1 MTSSLRR
8 GLLVAAVVAT
18 SAAAA
23 VPFAAAT
30 VHVDPNGPAGQQY
43 ALPLDSARGQASGTP
58 DAGVPG
64 ATAKAPLFGQGIGP
78 GTSSSGKHAKA
89 VPNRQGEGQAGG
101 SSGTGTRAVDRA
113 AAAASNGGGSMTVW
127 IAALIAAV
135 VMSGA
140 AAGLIARRG
149 LGAEPRG

>member
-1 MTSSLRR
+1 MNSSLRR
-8 GLLVAAVVAT
+8 GLLVAAVVAS
-18 SAAAA
+18 SAAVAA
-23 VPFAAAT
+23 PFASAA

-58 DAGVPG
+58 DAGTPG

-78 GTSSSGKHAKA
+78 GASSSGKHAKA
-89 VPNRQGEGQAGG
+89 APNRQGRGQSGG
-101 SSGTGTRAVDRA
+101 SSGTRAVDQA
-113 AAAASNGGGSMTVW
+113 AAAVANGGGSATLW

-135 VMSGA
+135 VLSGA